1 MNVYKRQTF
10 HISTKD
16 GSRTHSDYKAQFI
29 IQYAMLQ
36 FAKHKLITF
45 MLLVVTWSSAYIK
58 VCICN
63 SLTNMCLSNFKKKL
77 DKSPFRL
84 PTSALPNLSQMWTH
98 FE

>member
-36 FAKHKLITF
+36 FAKQKLITF
-45 MLLVVTWSSAYIK
+45 MLLVVTWSAAYIK

-63 SLTNMCLSNFKKKL
+63 SLTNMCLSNFKKEL
-77 DKSPFRL
+77 DKGPSRL
-84 PTSALPNLSQMWTH
+84 PTSALPNLSQM
-98 FE
+98 